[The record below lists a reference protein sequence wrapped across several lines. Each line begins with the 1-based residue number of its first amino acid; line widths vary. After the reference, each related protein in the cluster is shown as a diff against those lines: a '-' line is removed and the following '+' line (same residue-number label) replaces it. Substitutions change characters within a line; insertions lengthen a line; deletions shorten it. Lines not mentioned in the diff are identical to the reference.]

1 MKPVV
6 SITGYQGISSVAEAI
21 ELCKGLKNLKPSDRV
36 LLKPNLCTAG
46 KGICPPFGAVTT
58 TAVIEGVVRT
68 LKDYGVK
75 DISIGEGSVLDEVG
89 TSTWK
94 AYRWINVHRL
104 AKRYGLRLIDFNA
117 GPHKRIT
124 NTDVP
129 MNIAEAALDT
139 DFFINLPVLKTHFHT
154 KVSLSS
160 KNLKGCLSI
169 SSKKYFHG
177 ANGAL
182 YYNISRLMETVPQHL
197 VVIDGIYAMENG
209 PDPSIGTAH
218 PARILVTSTD
228 FLAADAVGTRLLGMQ
243 PIDVEHL
250 RLYAERHGLSNLLV
264 NQEAIEIRGERIGDH
279 VKQLS
284 YTTTLDSNIKSSG
297 HTGLEVRL
305 IGNTL
310 CCGCYGNLTGPLLL
324 LAALSHNQDFHGAR
338 IIAGKG
344 LKDDHNFSRT
354 FLFGACAI
362 KENKHLDKATSI
374 KGCPPKFLATCFFLA
389 RQLPGLSA
397 QISFWSRFAV
407 VCIKAILRI
416 GVLPLQRYKR
426 YRVDAGYDLKHFCC
440 NGK

>member
-6 SITGYQGISSVAEAI
+6 SIIRYQDISSVAEAI

-46 KGICPPFGAVTT
+46 QGLCPPFGAVTT
-58 TAVIEGVVRT
+58 TAVIEGVVQA
-68 LKDYGVK
+68 LKDWGVK
-75 DISIGEGSVLDEVG
+75 DISIGEGSVLDEIG
-89 TSTWK
+89 TSTRK

-104 AKRYGLRLIDFNA
+104 AKRYGVRLIDFNT

-124 NTDVP
+124 KADVP

-160 KNLKGCLSI
+160 KNLKGCLSLT
-169 SSKKYFHG
+169 SKKYFHG
-177 ANGAL
+177 TDGAL
-182 YYNISRLMETVPQHL
+182 HYNISRLMETVSHHL
-197 VVIDGIYAMENG
+197 VVIDGIYAMEHG

-218 PARILVTSTD
+218 PAGILVASTD

-243 PIDVEHL
+243 PADVEHL
-250 RLYAERHGLSNLLV
+250 RLYAERHGIIHLLA

-279 VKQLS
+279 VKQFS
-284 YTTTLDSNIKSSG
+284 STTTLDRDIKSSG

-310 CCGCYGNLTGPLLL
+310 CCGCYGNLTGSLLL

-338 IIAGKG
+338 IIAGKS
-344 LKDDHNFSRT
+344 LKDDHNSSRT
-354 FLFGACAI
+354 FLFGTCAI
-362 KENKHLDKATSI
+362 RENKHLDKATPI
-374 KGCPPKFLATCFFLA
+374 KGCPPKFFTLCFLLA
-389 RQLPGLSA
+389 RQMPRLSA
-397 QISFWSRFAV
+397 QISFFVRFAV
-407 VCIKAILRI
+407 VCIQAILGI

-426 YRVDAGYDLKHFCC
+426 YGVDAGYDLKHFCC
-440 NGK
+440 REK